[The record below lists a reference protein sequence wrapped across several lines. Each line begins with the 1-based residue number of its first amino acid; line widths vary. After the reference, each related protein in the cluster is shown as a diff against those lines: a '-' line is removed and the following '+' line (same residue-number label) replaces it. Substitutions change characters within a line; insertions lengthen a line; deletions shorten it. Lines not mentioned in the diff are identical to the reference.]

1 MQTNSTSER
10 TSSPP
15 PGVIPGPIHVT
26 VDPAPSPQRR
36 NVFARLLRAVRG
48 DKYMVDAYPAGEER

>member
-1 MQTNSTSER
+1 MQTNSTSEH

-15 PGVIPGPIHVT
+15 PGVLPGLIRVT

>member
-1 MQTNSTSER
+1 MQTNSTSEH

-15 PGVIPGPIHVT
+15 PGVIPGLTRVT
-26 VDPAPSPQRR
+26 VAPAPSPQRR